1 MATLEELLD
10 IEGVVAAGEFDPDG
24 SLVDFRAS
32 MDMSPEMGQ
41 MTAQFCATV
50 TMMFNTLASSYTQLS
65 GMRWV
70 PQQGWAYSGGDWTV
84 AIGGGGYKGV
94 FVETARADFN
104 RLFEVL
110 VESDVSAA
118 PPTRMEEA
126 PPIPGEVAPPITAGI
141 EEGAPPRTEDVL
153 MAEEVPSG
161 TPPQAPA
168 GDVQR
173 ETPPEPPPPTRL
185 GEGPLRE
192 ERPRQTEREREEDK
206 GLIDRAR
213 EALLGEEEPRR
224 RERTDR
230 PPDSR

>member
-1 MATLEELLD
+1 MATLDELLN
-10 IEGVVAAGEFDPDG
+10 IEGVVAAGEFNADG
-24 SLVDFRAS
+24 SLVDYKAR
-32 MDMSPEMGQ
+32 MDMSPEMAQ

-70 PQQGWAYSGGDWTV
+70 PQQGWAYSGGEWTV

-104 RLFEVL
+104 KLFEAL
-110 VESDVSAA
+110 VESETLRGTEPAGA
-118 PPTRMEEA
+118 PPRT
-126 PPIPGEVAPPITAGI
+126 GEVPPPRTAGI
-141 EEGAPPRTEDVL
+141 EEGAPPRMEDVP

-161 TPPQAPA
+161 TPPQAPP

-173 ETPPEPPPPTRL
+173 ETPPEPPPPTRT
-185 GEGPLRE
+185 GEAPLTGQ
-192 ERPRQTEREREEDK
+192 ERPRQTERERGEDK

-213 EALLGEEEPRR
+213 EALLGEEESRR

-230 PPDSR
+230 PPERR